1 MGRPGLG
8 RDLQPTARTA
18 ARTNRGRQLHRT
30 VIGFSTFL
38 IRGPRSEIRAVVHRF
53 SWSVMQKAPAQE
65 RVQKEVATV
74 SAEMLLNIV
83 L

>member
-1 MGRPGLG
+1 
-8 RDLQPTARTA
+8 
-18 ARTNRGRQLHRT
+18 
-30 VIGFSTFL
+30 
-38 IRGPRSEIRAVVHRF
+38 
-53 SWSVMQKAPAQE
+53 MQKAPAQE